1 MLMDMYEY
9 QTMFCAVRYGLL
21 SVYLHICVGSA
32 HCSSYNDGHMP
43 EPQYVDEQW

>member
-9 QTMFCAVRYGLL
+9 PTMFCAVRYGLL

-32 HCSSYNDGHMP
+32 RDFGHINK
-43 EPQYVDEQW
+43 